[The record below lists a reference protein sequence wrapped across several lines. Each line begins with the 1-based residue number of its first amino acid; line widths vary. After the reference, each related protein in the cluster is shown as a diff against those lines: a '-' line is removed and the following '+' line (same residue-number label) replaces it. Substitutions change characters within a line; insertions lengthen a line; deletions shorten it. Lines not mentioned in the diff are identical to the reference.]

1 MQFIERLKNRVFGFI
16 KKENGAVNLLD
27 VAFAVGIGAA
37 LAAVVV
43 PAATSALSTAKANAL
58 VDEIRNINGALG
70 AMMADTGH
78 LPDDPSNTGVIIDF
92 NGGKNG
98 VDGALNGTSLV
109 GLRANGTDAN
119 TAIPNWKGP
128 YISSDVVANPFG
140 GQYKLRYDIN
150 LKDGATSIGVEGNTI
165 IKARRDVIIQITALP
180 ANLQR
185 LVDESMDDGVAN
197 TGWVQTGEANLT
209 PQPSRRRSTY

>member
-43 PAATSALSTAKANAL
+43 PAATSALSTAKA
-58 VDEIRNINGALG
+58 
-70 AMMADTGH
+70 
-78 LPDDPSNTGVIIDF
+78 
-92 NGGKNG
+92 
-98 VDGALNGTSLV
+98 
-109 GLRANGTDAN
+109 
-119 TAIPNWKGP
+119 
-128 YISSDVVANPFG
+128 
-140 GQYKLRYDIN
+140 
-150 LKDGATSIGVEGNTI
+150 
-165 IKARRDVIIQITALP
+165 RRDVIIQITALP

-197 TGWVQTGEANLT
+197 TGWVQTGEANLE
-209 PQPSRRRSTY
+209 PQPLGADQLTNSYIQAMEPLMLMTTSM